1 MCCHLGYITFTDR
14 NVSYRSA
21 ILDIS
26 NTTAMLGTVKD
37 SSLGREDTVF
47 EQVMI
52 VGGAAFSP
60 CLQIYSAR
68 VSLFRYL

>member
-1 MCCHLGYITFTDR
+1 M
-14 NVSYRSA
+14 
-21 ILDIS
+21 LDIS
-26 NTTAMLGTVKD
+26 NTAAMLVTVKD

-52 VGGAAFSP
+52 VGVAAFSP

-68 VSLFRYL
+68 LLGI

>member
-14 NVSYRSA
+14 NISYSSA

-26 NTTAMLGTVKD
+26 NTAAMLVTVKD

-47 EQVMI
+47 EQVMS
-52 VGGAAFSP
+52 VEGVAFSP

-68 VSLFRYL
+68 VSEL